1 MQKNENNNKY
11 LTKQKLLQQLA
22 KNTGLSK
29 KNINSVFTELN
40 NIIKDHLKING
51 PEKFI
56 LPGLIKLTVKNVQE
70 QKEKIGFNPFTKK
83 EMTFKAKPATRKIKV
98 RILKNLKEMV
108 K

>member
-1 MQKNENNNKY
+1 MQQTETKKY
-11 LTKQKLLQQLA
+11 LTKQKLLQHIA

-29 KNINSVFTELN
+29 KNVNSVFEEL
-40 NIIKDHLKING
+40 IDVIKDHMKKNG

-56 LPGLIKLTVKNVQE
+56 LPGLLKLTIKNVPE

-83 EMTFKAKPATRKIKV
+83 EMKFKAKPESRKIKV
-98 RILKNLKEMV
+98 RLLKNLKDMV